1 MASTLYE
8 TFLVVHLVALFLLAG
23 VTFAALAAPA
33 PDRRRFSL
41 MWSGILSVVVFI
53 TGFGLLGIRQMPFQG
68 WVTVKIACWLAVAV
82 MVPLAFRQIAGKSSL
97 AGVTIGAFVLAVA
110 MVIYRPF

>member
-1 MASTLYE
+1 MVSTLYE
-8 TFLVVHLVALFLLAG
+8 TFLVLHLVSLFLLAG

-68 WVTVKIACWLAVAV
+68 WVTVKLACWLAVAV
-82 MVPLAFRQIAGKSSL
+82 MVPLAFRHVAGKSSL

-110 MVIYRPF
+110 MVIFRPF

>member
-1 MASTLYE
+1 MAALYE

-23 VTFAALAAPA
+23 VTFAALAAPV

-41 MWSGILSVVVFI
+41 MWSGILAVVVLI
-53 TGFGLLGIRQMPFQG
+53 TGFGLLGIRQMPFEG
-68 WVTVKIACWLAVAV
+68 WVTVKLACWLAVAV
-82 MVPLAFRQIAGKSSL
+82 MAPLAFRQVAGKASL
-97 AGVTIGAFVLAVA
+97 AGVTIGAFVLGVA